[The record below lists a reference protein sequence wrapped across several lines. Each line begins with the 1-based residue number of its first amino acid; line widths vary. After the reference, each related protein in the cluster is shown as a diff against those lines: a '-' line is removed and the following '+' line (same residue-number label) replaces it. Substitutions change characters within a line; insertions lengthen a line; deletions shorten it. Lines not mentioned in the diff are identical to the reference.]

1 MFSGHIKTISL
12 EAITAQ
18 AFIFYIAGQE
28 TTGSTAAFTIY
39 ELAQYPEL
47 LKRLQDEVDETLAK
61 NDGKITYDSLNKM
74 EFWTCVCRKPFAN
87 IRVFPF

>member
-1 MFSGHIKTISL
+1 MVSDQNGINNGLKLRNSLFLGHIKAISL
-12 EAITAQ
+12 ETITAQ

-47 LKRLQDEVDETLAK
+47 LKRLQ
-61 NDGKITYDSLNKM
+61 G
-74 EFWTCVCRKPFAN
+74 P
-87 IRVFPF
+87 

>member
-1 MFSGHIKTISL
+1 LFLGHIKAISL
-12 EAITAQ
+12 ETITAQ

-47 LKRLQDEVDETLAK
+47 LKRLQ
-61 NDGKITYDSLNKM
+61 G
-74 EFWTCVCRKPFAN
+74 P
-87 IRVFPF
+87 